1 MVHSITLEFA
11 IMPIIQLVEESRKD
25 IQFLPLDPYGQE
37 DGSFQHGSL
46 SRYQVSKPQEEEHS
60 FSFQGD
66 QMDLRGKLQVEITAL
81 IDVLWVFREF
91 ESMLV
96 LFKSHR
102 MKKEI
107 RDKNSTI
114 TYPRV

>member
-1 MVHSITLEFA
+1 
-11 IMPIIQLVEESRKD
+11 
-25 IQFLPLDPYGQE
+25 
-37 DGSFQHGSL
+37 
-46 SRYQVSKPQEEEHS
+46 VSKPQEEEHS